1 VSVESVRVELSERS
15 YSVRVGSGALGDV
28 GAMLS
33 RFADHGA
40 TRVFIVRDTGV
51 PEAHLGAIA
60 EGARGCGL
68 EPTVAAVT
76 PSERDKSLETYHGLL
91 GAIAASGHTRS
102 DPVVVLGGGIVG
114 DLGGF
119 VAASYLRGV
128 PVIQCPTTLLA
139 MVDASVGGKTGF
151 NLSVGD
157 RLLKNYVGAFHQ
169 PTLVC
174 ADMDVLGSLGDRYL
188 RSGLAEC
195 IKHACICA
203 TAGHPDLLGW
213 TRSNIADAAARD
225 AGVLTELVRR
235 NVALKASIVALD
247 EREDPSAKAGG
258 RMLLNLGHTFG
269 HAIETIESLSPTG
282 DPGDGPLHHG
292 EAIGLG
298 LVAAFAAAESMG
310 MVDGPALEGVVSMVG
325 SAGLPVRVAGLP
337 GDEELLARM
346 RRDKKSAGGAL
357 RLVLPDGEGSCVIV
371 DDAPE
376 SAAIAG
382 LSTIRA

>member
-1 VSVESVRVELSERS
+1 MSVGSVRVELSERS
-15 YSVRVGSGALGDV
+15 YDVRVGDGALGDSA
-28 GAMLS
+28 GALHGLAE
-33 RFADHGA
+33 RGA
-40 TRVFIVRDTGV
+40 TRVFVVRDTGV
-51 PEAHLGAIA
+51 PQAHLDTVLD
-60 EGARGCGL
+60 GARGCGL
-68 EPTVAAVT
+68 EPTVAEVT
-76 PSERDKSLETYHGLL
+76 PSESVKSLGTYHELL
-91 GAIAASGHTRS
+91 GAIAQSGHTRS
-102 DPVVVLGGGIVG
+102 DPVVALGGGIVG

-128 PVIQCPTTLLA
+128 PVVQCPTTLLA

-169 PTLVC
+169 PVMVC
-174 ADMDVLGSLGDRYL
+174 ADIGVLGSLGDRFL

-195 IKHACICA
+195 IKHACIA
-203 TAGHPDLLGW
+203 RSAGHGDLVEW
-213 TRSNIADAAARD
+213 TRKHVGRAGDRD
-225 AGVLTELVRR
+225 VVVLTELVRR

-269 HAIETIESLSPTG
+269 HAMETIGSLTPTG
-282 DPGDGPLHHG
+282 DPGDAPLHHG

-298 LVAAFAAAESMG
+298 LIAAFAAAESMG
-310 MVDGPALEGVVSMVG
+310 MVDSELTGSVRSMIED
-325 SAGLPVRVAGLP
+325 AGLPVSIAGLP
-337 GDEELLARM
+337 GDGELVARM
-346 RRDKKSAGGAL
+346 RRDKKSSGGSL

-371 DDAPE
+371 TEAPE

-382 LSTIRA
+382 IRAIRG